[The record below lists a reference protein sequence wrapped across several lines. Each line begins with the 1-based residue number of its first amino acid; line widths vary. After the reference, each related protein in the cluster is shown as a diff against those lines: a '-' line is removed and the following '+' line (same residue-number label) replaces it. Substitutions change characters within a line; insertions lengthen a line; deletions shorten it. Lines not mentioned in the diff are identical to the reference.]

1 MKDFSHWREYE
12 GASEGS
18 GRSEK
23 KWLINPDTNQTG
35 LFKCKKDIGTSDHVS
50 ECIASDLAK
59 LIGVPCARC
68 EIGSFYTW
76 EGSMS
81 YNIVEHEGMALIEG
95 IYCISML
102 YSNCLLYTSPS
113 PRD

>member
-35 LFKCKKDIGTSDHVS
+35 LFKCKKDIGTS
-50 ECIASDLAK
+50 ECI
-59 LIGVPCARC
+59 RMYC
-68 EIGSFYTW
+68 E
-76 EGSMS
+76 
-81 YNIVEHEGMALIEG
+81 
-95 IYCISML
+95 
-102 YSNCLLYTSPS
+102 
-113 PRD
+113 